1 MWGSPGSYPLPM
13 GDHLWPCSQGGG
25 CPDQQMGPHRHTLD
39 ARDGTGVSNSLCS
52 GRQRPA
58 AQPDPR
64 AALDFSGLCL
74 TATPGADCVR
84 GGADPVPRTPWVAL
98 SPQVDETTQP
108 LLAPSLPE
116 RLPCPDWAAS
126 DSSPLEHPG
135 IRGSHLY
142 PWGLLAALW
151 RSELRPGCDC
161 QRQPLPPSC
170 FSQQERAK
178 CVR

>member
-1 MWGSPGSYPLPM
+1 MDQNSCDKDPAHGAQ
-13 GDHLWPCSQGGG
+13 GDRGRLSQGERRQVQL
-25 CPDQQMGPHRHTLD
+25 DQGL
-39 ARDGTGVSNSLCS
+39 VSNSLCS